1 MKRSLVALACVLI
14 VICVGAWRAM
24 PLQNT
29 TSTRSDVYAQNDSPM
44 WCVSVWYPS
53 SDMPGGLDTI
63 TGNADLISTVNPFW
77 YAPQPDGTL
86 YTTEPDAENAALLAR
101 WRGAA

>member
-1 MKRSLVALACVLI
+1 
-14 VICVGAWRAM
+14 
-24 PLQNT
+24 
-29 TSTRSDVYAQNDSPM
+29 
-44 WCVSVWYPS
+44 
-53 SDMPGGLDTI
+53 MPGGLDTI